1 MRTAKRFMIL
11 SLTAAMAAALVS
23 CGDKAKAEVG
33 SAVGS
38 NAVVSADTGSE
49 VSAWDTL
56 TDKEKDFYNELE
68 KKGHTIKKDTGYV
81 YIGAAG
87 YADEWGNTFG
97 DEGIVISYYFGSDEV
112 VHVPEEIDGKKV
124 VNVAGPPM
132 WKFGDTNDDHNDDN
146 YYLDYMFNI
155 RELYFPE
162 DLQEIK
168 GAFNACET
176 LEKIELP
183 KSQTEIGFCCFRLCT
198 GLKEFTCPEG
208 LTVINESAF
217 SDCKS
222 MTSITF
228 NDGLKTIGTDAFSG
242 CESLEKL
249 EFPDTLESIGPQS
262 FQMCKGLKEVNI
274 PPKVDNIPKR
284 AFMYCE
290 SLETLELPE
299 SVTAIGSKAFA
310 HCSSLKEIYIPETVS
325 EIAETAFEDC
335 DSLTIK
341 GKAGSY
347 AEKYARI
354 NEIGFA
360 AKG

>member
-23 CGDKAKAEVG
+23 CGDKGKAEAG

-38 NAVVSADTGSE
+38 NAAVSADTGSE
-49 VSAWDTL
+49 ISAWDTL

-68 KKGHTIKKDTGYV
+68 KKRHTIKKDTGYV
-81 YIGAAG
+81 YIAAAG

-97 DEGIVISYYFGSDEV
+97 DEDIVISYYFGSDEV

-132 WKFGDTNDDHNDDN
+132 WKFGDTNDDHDDDH

-198 GLKEFTCPEG
+198 GLKEFTCPEE

-222 MTSITF
+222 MASITF

-284 AFMYCE
+284 AFKYCE
-290 SLETLELPE
+290 SLESLELPE

-347 AEKYARI
+347 AEKYAKI
-354 NEIGFA
+354 NEIEFVAEG
-360 AKG
+360 